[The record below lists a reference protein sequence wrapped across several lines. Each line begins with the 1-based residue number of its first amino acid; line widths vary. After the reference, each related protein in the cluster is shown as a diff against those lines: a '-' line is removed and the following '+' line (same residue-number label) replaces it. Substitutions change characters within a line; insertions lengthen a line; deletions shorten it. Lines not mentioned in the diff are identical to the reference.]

1 MEEKNDIF
9 DHLKPGKTPVPD
21 ASYFEALANSV
32 IESQQENQPETK
44 KETKIIPLYKR
55 PITWIGAAAAI
66 FIAGMLIVNFNKTVE
81 TDSDPLLALTEV
93 SSDDVYNYIDE
104 NIEDFETDL
113 IVEALS
119 QSDVDEMSFTEP
131 EKKESDSEE
140 EETNTNTTTTETI
153 SFDDIDT
160 DDILQ
165 YFNEQGFDSEDFEE
179 DEDSFI

>member
-32 IESQQENQPETK
+32 IESQQENKPETQ

-55 PITWIGAAAAI
+55 PVVWIGAAAAI
-66 FIAGMLIVNFNKTVE
+66 FIAGILIMNFDRTTE
-81 TDSDPLLALTEV
+81 TDSDPILALTEV
-93 SSDDVYNYIDE
+93 SSSDVYDYIDE

-119 QSDVDEMSFTEP
+119 DSDVEEMSFTDVEISEP
-131 EKKESDSEE
+131 TP
-140 EETNTNTTTTETI
+140 EETDIAIAEPI
-153 SFDDIDT
+153 SFDEIDS
-160 DDILQ
+160 DDILD
-165 YFNEQGFDSEDFEE
+165 YFNEEGIDSEDFDE